1 MLGYLSVLNLCGLYS
16 YCHSFWV
23 HVCVI
28 PIVSFPPNFHFKS
41 SFKLFSFIF
50 SPGLSAP
57 HYVLPLLAPD
67 SFQQVLKGNCNSFTL
82 KNMCNYITERKG
94 WSWKRRSSCSC
105 REPKFYPP
113 PKHTHVHLVTHNY
126 LLPSFRECQ
135 EVCMWCTYVN
145 ASKRFIHIM

>member
-1 MLGYLSVLNLCGLYS
+1 M
-16 YCHSFWV
+16 
-23 HVCVI
+23 CVI

-94 WSWKRRSSCSC
+94 WSWKRGSSCSC

-113 PKHTHVHLVTHNY
+113 PLTHTCASSDSQLSITQFQGMPAVTHVVHIC
-126 LLPSFRECQ
+126 ECKQ
-135 EVCMWCTYVN
+135 
-145 ASKRFIHIM
+145 KIHTQNVELIFKITDIKGFD

>member
-1 MLGYLSVLNLCGLYS
+1 MCVLYLLCLFPLIFTSNLPSNYS
-16 YCHSFWV
+16 A
-23 HVCVI
+23 
-28 PIVSFPPNFHFKS
+28 
-41 SFKLFSFIF
+41 LFF

-94 WSWKRRSSCSC
+94 WSWKRGSSCSC

-113 PKHTHVHLVTHNY
+113 PQTHTCESSDSQLSITQFQGMPGGMHVVYICEYKQKIHTHNVELIFKITDIKG
-126 LLPSFRECQ
+126 FD
-135 EVCMWCTYVN
+135 
-145 ASKRFIHIM
+145 